1 MTITI
6 PDSPAGLEDALSDP
20 KNLEELWKS
29 KDNLRDYIKGYAAN
43 VAKADKS
50 ETEAQIRE
58 QVQLGLAEFLAQ
70 AGAEKA
76 GRPPVDLSNGPAHN
90 RNSPMLAGLSGKGGK
105 RPYNRRAPGAHAD
118 GIFEDASEFFRATWH
133 HSRRLKDWS
142 DLEPKVNKLREI
154 QNSYGSEVPGDGGF
168 LIPEELRS
176 EILQLALETAVV
188 RSRATT
194 IPMSSLRVPIP
205 TIDDPSHTS
214 SILGGVVAY
223 WTEEAAGLTE
233 SQASF
238 GRVVL
243 DAKKL
248 TAYAEVPNE
257 LLMDAPAFE
266 GFFSSTFPKAIS
278 WFEDVAFLT
287 GTGVGEPQG
296 FINSPVAV
304 TQAVETGQNSGSGAT
319 IVWENIVKMYSRML
333 PTSLGRACWI
343 VSPDTFPQLATMAL
357 SVGTGGGPVWI
368 GNFSG
373 GNGGDATPPA
383 TILGR
388 PVLISEKVGPLG
400 TTGDISFVDLSY
412 YLIGDRME
420 MQTSA
425 SEHYKFA
432 NDKTAYRV
440 VERVDGKPWLQTPLT
455 PKNGGPT
462 LSPVVQLGTRS

>member
-6 PDSPAGLEDALSDP
+6 PDSPAALEDALSDP
-20 KNLEELWKS
+20 KGMKKLWDSKESLRDFIQGYADKHAKGDKEELNK
-29 KDNLRDYIKGYAAN
+29 
-43 VAKADKS
+43 
-50 ETEAQIRE
+50 QIAE
-58 QVQLGLAEFLAQ
+58 QVQLGLGEFFNSV
-70 AGAEKA
+70 GADAKN
-76 GRPPVDLSNGPAHN
+76 RPPVDLSNGPGQN
-90 RNSPMLAGLSGKGGK
+90 RNRPMISGLAPSAGK
-105 RPYNRRAPGAHAD
+105 RVYNRRAPGAHAD

-133 HSRRLKDWS
+133 HSRRLDDWG
-142 DLEPKVNKLREI
+142 DLAPKIERLRKI

-188 RSRATT
+188 RGRATT

-205 TIDDPSHTS
+205 TIDDPSHAS
-214 SILGGVVAY
+214 SILGGVVGY
-223 WTEEAAGLTE
+223 WTEEGAGLTE

-238 GRVVL
+238 SRVVL

-266 GFFSSTFPKAIS
+266 GFFASTFPKAIA
-278 WFEDVAFLT
+278 WFEDVAFLV
-287 GTGVGEPQG
+287 GSGVGEPQG
-296 FINSPVAV
+296 FINSTVAV
-304 TQAVETGQNSGSGAT
+304 TQAVETGQNAGTGAT

-333 PTSLGRACWI
+333 PTSLGRAVWI
-343 VSPDTFPQLATMAL
+343 VSPDVFPQLATMAL

-373 GNGGDATPPA
+373 GNGGDAAPPA

-388 PVLISEKVGPLG
+388 PVLVSEKIGPLG

-420 MQTSA
+420 MQSSA

-440 VERVDGKPWLQTPLT
+440 IERVDGRPWLQSALT
-455 PKNGGPT
+455 PRNGGPT
-462 LSPVVQLGTRS
+462 LSPVVQLDTRS